1 MLGALVASPVWRGR
15 ATCELDRSFFGPTA
29 SELAASHGD
38 VTPSEVSLVQVSW
51 LGFEPHPNAWAV
63 CTANVPRSTFH
74 LLFQSCMTVVVC
86 CAAPLATIAGHSVTS
101 GHLVLGLSLSLS
113 IRSKSVPNMLKGFS
127 SFSEAGLMECSS

>member
-1 MLGALVASPVWRGR
+1 MSRQQAMQKSSISANISSAANMRIKCPSIGNRLL
-15 ATCELDRSFFGPTA
+15 ATKL
-29 SELAASHGD
+29 
-38 VTPSEVSLVQVSW
+38 
-51 LGFEPHPNAWAV
+51 
-63 CTANVPRSTFH
+63 RSTFH